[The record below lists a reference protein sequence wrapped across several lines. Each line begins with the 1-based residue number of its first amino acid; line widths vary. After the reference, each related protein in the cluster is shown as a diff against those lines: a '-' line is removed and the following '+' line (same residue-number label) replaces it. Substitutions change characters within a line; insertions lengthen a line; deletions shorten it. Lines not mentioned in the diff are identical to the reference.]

1 MPTRERVRDFISLV
15 ERGEYVKA
23 IEDFYHPDASMQ
35 ENGQPPRKGRQALIE
50 HERAVLADLQAMRT
64 RRVETLLV
72 DGDRV
77 VINWVFEMT
86 GRDGQAR
93 TLDELAL
100 QIWVGDRIA
109 VERFYYDPAQIRPPR
124 VA

>member
-1 MPTRERVRDFISLV
+1 MPTRERVRDFIALV

-23 IEDFYHPDASMQ
+23 IEDFSPAEASMQ
-35 ENGQPPRKGRQALIE
+35 ENGEPPRMGRQRLIE
-50 HERAVLADLQAMRT
+50 HERAVLASVAGMRT
-64 RRVETLLV
+64 RRVETWLV

-86 GRDGQAR
+86 GRDGKAR

-100 QIWVGDRIA
+100 QTWHGDRIA
-109 VERFYYDPAQIRPPR
+109 VERFYYDPAQLRPPKT
-124 VA
+124 

>member
-50 HERAVLADLQAMRT
+50 HERAVLAGLQAMRT